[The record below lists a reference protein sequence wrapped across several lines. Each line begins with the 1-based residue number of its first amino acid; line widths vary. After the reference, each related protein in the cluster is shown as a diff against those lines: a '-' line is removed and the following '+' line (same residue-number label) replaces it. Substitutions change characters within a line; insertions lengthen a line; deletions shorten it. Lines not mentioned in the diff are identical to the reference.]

1 MADIRRTKLPV
12 YKQTVSTSKTSTG
25 TKKAKQ
31 TQPKTVT
38 KTTVT
43 KKPTATVKKAIV
55 PATQIKKPIEKKEQ
69 IATELT
75 QFAKEVKTAKTP
87 QKTTQKPASNTQKQ
101 IKMTSMK
108 GDKVTM
114 KPRTNKTST
123 GTKKAKQTQ
132 SKTVTKTTVTKK
144 PTTTV
149 KKSKTETAIQ
159 NITKIAKE
167 QKPIVKLD
175 SLADYRKA
183 ERLNTQFYENVKK
196 GTEALQ
202 KAKKTTQK
210 KTSTEKIKNIAD
222 VMRQDREDVSL
233 TTHYDNTKEL
243 AKKLDDFEK
252 SVVIQKN
259 ANAYKSAKS
268 AEQKNKLQNR
278 D

>member
-31 TQPKTVT
+31 TQ
-38 KTTVT
+38 
-43 KKPTATVKKAIV
+43 A
-55 PATQIKKPIEKKEQ
+55 
-69 IATELT
+69 
-75 QFAKEVKTAKTP
+75 
-87 QKTTQKPASNTQKQ
+87 
-101 IKMTSMK
+101 
-108 GDKVTM
+108 
-114 KPRTNKTST
+114 
-123 GTKKAKQTQ
+123 
-132 SKTVTKTTVTKK
+132 KTVTKTTVTKK

-196 GTEALQ
+196 GTEASQ

-210 KTSTEKIKNIAD
+210 KTSTEKNKNIAD

-233 TTHYDNTKEL
+233 STHYDNTKKL

-252 SVVIQKN
+252 SVVIQRN

-268 AEQKNKLQNR
+268 AEQKNKLHTENEALAESMGLKYDSTTGLYGDPSKIKKIIKQTQKTVQKPASNTQKQPKTAIVAGKQIGR
-278 D
+278 AHV